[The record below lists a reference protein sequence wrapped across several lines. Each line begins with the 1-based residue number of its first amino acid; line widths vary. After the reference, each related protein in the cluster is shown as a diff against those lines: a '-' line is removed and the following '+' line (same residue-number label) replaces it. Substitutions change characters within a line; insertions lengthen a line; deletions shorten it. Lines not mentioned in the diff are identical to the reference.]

1 MTFLR
6 VLESAPELG
15 DPRVV
20 ERHDVTHRRP
30 DERSRL
36 RGVLEV
42 AYPDRNRFTI
52 EELDR

>member
-1 MTFLR
+1 MNVLR

-15 DPRVV
+15 GPRVV

-30 DERSRL
+30 EERHRL

-42 AYPDRNRFTI
+42 AYPDRTRFTI